1 MKEKFHPLLVLLV
14 CLCIQA
20 KSQTLLPA
28 NTIITQNF
36 NGIGA
41 SGTAALPADWKFS
54 GAGNGAAATWAGIN
68 TVATTQGASGGTP
81 VAGGAY
87 NWGTAA
93 GADRS
98 IGFMTSAS
106 YAAPNA
112 IMAYYR
118 NTTGTT
124 VTTVT
129 ISYSVERYR
138 VNTGACSLAF
148 FSSINGS
155 TWTAQNAGDI
165 SAGVFLPGGSSYTFS
180 NPQAVT
186 KTVVITGLSI
196 ANNADIYFR
205 WVFTTTGTT
214 TSQGIGLDDVAVFA
228 GSATPVMSADL
239 NVALTGD
246 VTSDGQ
252 ANAGDKLTYTATIKN
267 SGSGAVA
274 GVNYSNTIPTNTT
287 LTGTIKTSALARDDQ
302 YTTPANTILNGSTVL
317 ANDFGVPAVTV
328 VSFGAIGNPVTLANG
343 SNTTPTEGGGTVL
356 MNVNGTFTY
365 TPAAGFTG
373 VDRFAYIASSGT
385 QPDNDAIVSITVGS
399 AVNAVNDSYSVIG
412 NVSITLAAGA
422 GILSNDPGD
431 NKALLSV
438 NGSAANIGGP
448 ITTAQG
454 GTLTVNANGSFTY
467 DPPAGYEGSDQFTYS
482 IDNAFAAPATA
493 TVTLNISGMIWFVNN
508 NVGTNGSGK
517 LSSPFNSLNNFQA
530 VNNGTG
536 NNPAANDNI
545 FLYESGT
552 SYDGSVTLLN
562 GQKLIG
568 QDAAATLATITGL
581 SVPSYSAALPVTDNG
596 NATLVTLVATTA
608 ATNPI
613 NLIAAASNTIRGF
626 TIGNNTGSGISG
638 TGFGT
643 LTVAEVAKNG
653 TGNAITVNGGTINGT
668 FTNITTTSGT
678 VPLSF
683 TNISG
688 ALTVNA
694 GSISGNTGTGL
705 LISGSAGN
713 FTFTNLPIT
722 NPGGTAFQVAGG
734 NGTIAH
740 AGTISKNN
748 AGRLLDLQ
756 SRTGGSITISGNL
769 SSTSTSTGILVQNNT
784 GGSITLS
791 GSSKVLNTGAST
803 PLTIQTNTGAVV
815 NITGG
820 LALTSTTAMAMN
832 VSGGGTVT
840 VTGTGNTISNGNGGA
855 LSVVNTTIGAGNL
868 NFQSIASNGA
878 INGILLNNTGAGG
891 LVVTG
896 TGTAGTGGTI
906 QNCTQRGARFILAS
920 NISLSYM
927 TFTGNGTANI
937 DAAATAG
944 DALNGTNT
952 NVAAGID
959 LQTVSGFSASNVT
972 ITGGAQMGLNGKG
985 VSNLVLTNCSV
996 QNTGDEV
1003 LEDGVQLVNLSGT
1016 CTVTNSSFTGNFHRQ
1031 FEVQNS
1037 TGNLN
1042 LSMTGC
1048 TFDHLSYVSTGGQ
1061 GMLLVGHTSAVIVAS
1076 IKSSLFKNNFGT
1088 AFTGQVIN
1096 NGNVTITLGSNGL
1109 ANIPAEG
1116 NTFTD
1121 NSGAIQMLSDN
1132 AGALNYGIGNN
1143 GITVSAVVTSGFTPV
1158 TFRKGT
1164 NATGFVGGTF
1174 GFNTIGNAAVANSGT
1189 NAAGI
1194 NGLSIT
1200 NEGLS
1205 GGMNITVSNNT
1216 IQRVSQRG
1224 MEVLLQLN
1232 DNLNVAVLN
1241 NTFQNPNPS
1250 AVPGNRVGH
1259 AIFMQSGTDA
1269 ADAGTLCAEIQNNS
1283 ISGAWD
1289 DITSGNIRVRMFPT
1303 GGSDKFRIRNLATGT
1318 AAAVVTFL
1326 NTTNAGAVASAT
1338 TPTAYLTGAAACF

>member
-1 MKEKFHPLLVLLV
+1 MKEKSHPLLVLLLCV
-14 CLCIQA
+14 CIQA

-41 SGTAALPADWKFS
+41 SGTVALPANWKL
-54 GAGNGAAATWAGIN
+54 APPGNGNTATWSAGGN
-68 TVATTQGASGGTP
+68 TTATTQGASGGTP
-81 VAGGAY
+81 AAGGAY
-87 NWGTAA
+87 NWGTTA
-93 GADRS
+93 GTDRS

-106 YAAPNA
+106 YASPNA

-118 NTTGTT
+118 NTTGAT

-129 ISYSVERYR
+129 ISFSIERYR
-138 VNTGACSLAF
+138 INTGACSVSF

-165 SAGVFLPGGSSYTFS
+165 SAGVFQPGSSSYTFS
-180 NPQAVT
+180 NPQVVT
-186 KTVVITGLSI
+186 KSVVITGLSI

-205 WVFTTTGTT
+205 WIFTTTGTT

-239 NVALTGD
+239 NVGLTGD
-246 VTSDGQ
+246 VASDGQ

-267 SGSGAVA
+267 SGSGPAT
-274 GVNYSNTIPTNTT
+274 GVNYTNTIPTNTM

-328 VSFGAIGNPVTLANG
+328 VSFGAIGNPATIANG
-343 SNTTPTEGGGTVL
+343 SNTAPTEGGGTVL
-356 MNVNGTFTY
+356 MNTNGTFTY

-373 VDRFAYIASSGT
+373 VDRFAYIATTGN
-385 QPDNDAIVSITVGS
+385 QPDNDAIVSITVGTT
-399 AVNAVNDSYSVIG
+399 VNAVNDSYSVIG
-412 NVSITLAAGA
+412 NVGITLAAGA

-431 NKALLSV
+431 NKALVNV
-438 NGSAANIGGP
+438 NGNAANIGVP

-482 IDNAFAAPATA
+482 IDNAFAIPATA
-493 TVTLNISGMIWFVNN
+493 TVTFNISGMIWFVNN
-508 NVGTNGSGK
+508 AAGTNGSGK

-545 FLYESGT
+545 FLYESAT
-552 SYDGSVTLLN
+552 SYDGSVTLLD

-568 QDAAATLATITGL
+568 QDAAATIAAITGL
-581 SVPSYSAALPVTDNG
+581 SVPAYSAALPVTDNG
-596 NATLVTLVATTA
+596 NATLVTLVATAA

-613 NLIAAASNTIRGF
+613 NLTAAASNTIRGF
-626 TIGNNTGSGISG
+626 TIGSNTGSGISG

-653 TGNAITVNGGTINGT
+653 TGNAITVSDGTINGT
-668 FTNITTTSGT
+668 FTNMTTTSGT

-688 ALTVNA
+688 ALAVNA

-722 NPGGTAFQVAGG
+722 NPGGAAFQVSGG
-734 NGTIAH
+734 NGTISH
-740 AGTISKNN
+740 SGTISKNN

-769 SSTSTSTGILVQNNT
+769 SSTATSTGILIQSNT
-784 GGSITLS
+784 GGTITLS
-791 GSSKVLNTGAST
+791 GGSKVINTGANT
-803 PLTIQTNTGAVV
+803 PLTIATNTGAVV
-815 NITGG
+815 TITGGG
-820 LALTSTTAMAMN
+820 LALTSTTVMAMN

-840 VTGTGNTISNGNGGA
+840 VTGTGNTISNGSGGA

-868 NFQSIASNGA
+868 NFQSISSNGA
-878 INGILLNNTGAGG
+878 TNGILLNNTGAGG

-896 TGTAGTGGTI
+896 TETAGTGGTI
-906 QNCTQRGARFILAS
+906 QNCTQRGARFISAS

-927 TFTGNGTANI
+927 TFTGNGTVNI

-944 DALNGTNT
+944 DALAGTNT

-959 LQTVSGFSASNVT
+959 LQTVSGFSATNVT
-972 ITGGAQMGLNGKG
+972 ITGGAQIGLNGKG
-985 VSNLVLTNCSV
+985 VSNLVLSNCSV
-996 QNTGDEV
+996 QNAGNEV

-1016 CTVTNSSFTGNFHRQ
+1016 CTVTNSTFTGNFHRQ

-1042 LSMTGC
+1042 LTMTGC
-1048 TFDHLSYVSTGGQ
+1048 TLDHVSYVSTGAQ
-1061 GMLLVGHTSAVIVAS
+1061 GMLLAGHTAAVIVAS

-1088 AFTGQVIN
+1088 AFTGQVSN
-1096 NGNVTITLGSNGL
+1096 NGNVNITLGSNGL
-1109 ANIPAEG
+1109 ANTPAEG

-1121 NSGAIQMLSDN
+1121 NSGAFQMLSDN
-1132 AGALNYGIGNN
+1132 AGLLNFNIGNN
-1143 GITVSAVVTSGFTPV
+1143 ISTVTSVVTSGTTPFTV
-1158 TFRKGT
+1158 RKGT
-1164 NATGFVGGTF
+1164 NATGFVGGT
-1174 GFNTIGNAAVANSGT
+1174 IGYNRIGTSGVTNSGT
-1189 NAAGI
+1189 NTGGVD
-1194 NGLSIT
+1194 GLSIT
-1200 NEGLS
+1200 NEAAS
-1205 GGMNITVSNNT
+1205 GGMNITVRNNT
-1216 IQRVSQRG
+1216 FQRIMERG
-1224 MEVLLQLN
+1224 MEALLQLN
-1232 DNLNVAVLN
+1232 DNMNIVVVNNIFQEPNAVAGGRDA
-1241 NTFQNPNPS
+1241 P
-1250 AVPGNRVGH
+1250 

-1269 ADAGTLCAEIQNNS
+1269 TDAGRLCADIQ
-1283 ISGAWD
+1283 
-1289 DITSGNIRVRMFPT
+1289 GNTAT
-1303 GGSDKFRIRNLATGT
+1303 GGWGPGTGDIRLRMSPLAGGDQFRLRNLATGT
-1318 AAAVVTFL
+1318 AAAVVLFL
-1326 NTTNAGAVASAT
+1326 NGTNTITSATAT
-1338 TPTAYLTGAAACF
+1338 TPTAFTTGGTACF